1 MRWQV
6 HAIHSDHFV
15 REALKHGG
23 SWAEAARL
31 VPGGMLPPERPRDNI
46 YKGGGTNG
54 SAGSSSRHIGPL
66 AEFVRGCLEIL
77 DALQEAGIVHNNLNA
92 EAMLVR
98 SGAA

>member
-1 MRWQV
+1 MRAQV

-31 VPGGMLPPERPRDNI
+31 VPGGVPPPERARDNI
-46 YKGGGTNG
+46 YKGGTNG

-77 DALQEAGIVHNNLNA
+77 GALQEAGIVHNNLNA
-92 EAMLVR
+92 ETLLVR
-98 SGAA
+98 SGGA